1 MTISYQWLQSLL
13 PEKIST
19 GELSE
24 ILTSIG
30 LEVESVTP
38 FGGVQGGLEGLVIGK
53 ILTAQKHENAD
64 KLQVCTVQVGTDQ
77 INTIVCG
84 APNAAAGQTV
94 VVALPGATL
103 YPTEGA
109 SFQIKLAKIRGIESS
124 GMICAEDEIGLGKS
138 HEGIIVINDT
148 ITPGTLAKDFYNIQ
162 EADFIFEIGLTPN
175 RMDAMSHIGVAK
187 DVCAYLANKNNRP
200 CIQIIPQAILP
211 AKGTTQIDI
220 AIEIANPDLCRRYA
234 GIAIA
239 NVKVKESP
247 DWIQQKLKAIG
258 LKPINNIVDITNY
271 VLHECG
277 QPLHAFDA
285 DKIVGKKIIVQTL
298 ADATPFVTLD
308 LAERKLRADD
318 IMICN
323 AKLPICIAGVYG
335 GAESGVSNDTKNIFL
350 ESAWFAPKSIR
361 KTSTTHG
368 LRTDAAIRFEKGVD
382 ISQTIYALQRA
393 AALICELA
401 NGTIASE
408 INDVFPNPIT
418 ANEVVITYEYIN
430 RLSGGNYSEE
440 KIKNILLHLCFS
452 ILSESEDGLTLQVPF
467 AKPDISLP
475 ADIVEEIIRIDGL
488 DNIPFTGKISYA
500 LGSPK
505 QWGLAQAKQQVI
517 QTLVAKGLYQIITNS
532 ITSSSFYPDD
542 ERAVKML
549 NSLSADLDTLRRD
562 MLDSGLQVVAHN
574 INRKNQNLQLFELG
588 KTYANYNGKYVEEET
603 LALYFTGNSKNASW
617 VGAAENIDI
626 YYVKGLLESTLEALG
641 LSCDFVSKDDQLQLV
656 LDKKNVGRLQK
667 VAVEKLK
674 QWDIKQDVYFVSIQ
688 WAALAQAMVQKRV
701 HYKAIS
707 KFPAVKRDLA
717 LVLDKS
723 VTFAAV
729 NSSIAKTK
737 QPLLKDVQIF
747 DVFESEQLGKDKKS
761 YAISL
766 QLLDEEKTLTDDE
779 IEGVLKKVVEQLGKD
794 LGALVRG

>member
-13 PEKIST
+13 PETISVD
-19 GELSE
+19 ELSE

-30 LEVESVTP
+30 LEVESITP

-53 ILTAQKHENAD
+53 ILTAEKHENAD
-64 KLQVCTVQVGTDQ
+64 KLQVCTVQVGPDQ

-103 YPTEGA
+103 YPSEGA
-109 SFQIKLAKIRGIESS
+109 PFQIKLAKIRGVESS
-124 GMICAEDEIGLGKS
+124 GMICAEDEIGLGNS
-138 HEGIIVINDT
+138 HAGIIVIDKE
-148 ITPGTLAKDFYNIQ
+148 IAPGTLAKDYYQ
-162 EADFIFEIGLTPN
+162 LPEADFTIEIGLTPN

-187 DVCAYLANKNNRP
+187 DVCAYLSNRDQKP
-200 CIQIIPQAILP
+200 YVQIIPAADLP
-211 AKGTTQIDI
+211 QQGQENISIAIDI
-220 AIEIANPDLCRRYA
+220 QQPELCRRYA

-239 NVKVKESP
+239 NVTVQDSP
-247 DWIQQKLKAIG
+247 EWMQNKLKAIG

-271 VLHECG
+271 ILHECG

-285 DKIVGKKIIVQTL
+285 DTIAGNKIVVQTL
-298 ADATPFVTLD
+298 PEATAFTTLD
-308 LAERKLRADD
+308 NVERKLYAADL
-318 IMICN
+318 MICD
-323 AKLPICIAGVYG
+323 AEKPMCIAGVYG
-335 GAESGVSNDTKNIFL
+335 GAQSGVQSTTKNIFL

-361 KTSTTHG
+361 KTSTAHG

-382 ISQTIYALQRA
+382 ISQTLYALQRA
-393 AALICELA
+393 AALICELG
-401 NGTIASE
+401 NGTIASAMQ
-408 INDVFPNPIT
+408 DVFPNPIEPT
-418 ANEVVITYEYIN
+418 TVAITYEYIN
-430 RLSGGNYSEE
+430 RLSGASYSKEQ
-440 KIKNILLHLCFS
+440 IKNILLHLCFG
-452 ILSESEDGLTLQVPF
+452 IEQETADGLTLKVPF
-467 AKPDISLP
+467 AKPDITLP

-488 DNIPFTGKISYA
+488 DKIPFTGKISYS
-500 LGSPK
+500 LGAPK

-562 MLDSGLQVVAHN
+562 MLDTGLQVVAHN
-574 INRKNQNLQLFELG
+574 VNRKNQHLQLFELG

-603 LALYFTGNSKNASW
+603 LALYFSGNAKNASW
-617 VGAAENIDI
+617 HGGAESIDI
-626 YYVKGLLESTLEALG
+626 FYVKGLLTSLAETVG
-641 LSCDFVSKDDQLQLV
+641 LQFDFTTKDGQLHIT
-656 LDKKNVGRLQK
+656 LDKKNIGRLQK
-667 VAVEKLK
+667 VDAKKLK
-674 QWDIKQDVYFVSIQ
+674 QWDIKQDVYFASIQ
-688 WAALAQAMVQKRV
+688 WQALAQAIVQKRV
-701 HYKAIS
+701 HYKAIP

-723 VTFAAV
+723 VTFANVTA
-729 NSSIAKTK
+729 SIDKTK
-737 QPLLKDVQIF
+737 QSLIKDVQLF

-766 QLLDEEKTLTDDE
+766 QLLDEEKTLTDEE
-779 IEGVLKKVVEQLGKD
+779 IEGAVGKVVKQLGVD
-794 LGALVRG
+794 LGAVVRG